1 MGENESKTARRGGKY
16 LCMSESVS
24 LSDLCYVNCSKNGG
38 ETCRMTQP
46 ARTSRTP
53 SIPPSCP
60 GNKLSPLE
68 ANTGAM
74 GSLMDALK
82 AINSESG

>member
-1 MGENESKTARRGGKY
+1 
-16 LCMSESVS
+16 
-24 LSDLCYVNCSKNGG
+24 
-38 ETCRMTQP
+38 MTQP

-60 GNKLSPLE
+60 GNRLSPLD

-74 GSLMDALK
+74 GSLMEALK
-82 AINSESG
+82 AINSESGCCECDDELATASSRSEPAAAAAPAA